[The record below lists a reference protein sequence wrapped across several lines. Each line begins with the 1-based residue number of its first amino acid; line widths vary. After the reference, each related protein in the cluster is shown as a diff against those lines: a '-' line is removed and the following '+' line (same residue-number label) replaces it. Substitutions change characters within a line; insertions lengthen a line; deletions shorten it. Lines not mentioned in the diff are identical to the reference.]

1 MRNSQKIE
9 ILHQKIH
16 DVEAQ
21 LNVALKNGKK
31 NSDTLEQIL
40 NKLAEVSGHKI
51 VKEKIVKETI
61 CGDKIVEIV
70 KLEKIVKK

>member
-16 DVEAQ
+16 DVEDELKIAI
-21 LNVALKNGKK
+21 KNGKENGK
-31 NSDTLEQIL
+31 ILEQTL

-51 VKEKIVKETI
+51 VIEKVVKETI
-61 CGDKIVEIV
+61 CGDKIEKVV